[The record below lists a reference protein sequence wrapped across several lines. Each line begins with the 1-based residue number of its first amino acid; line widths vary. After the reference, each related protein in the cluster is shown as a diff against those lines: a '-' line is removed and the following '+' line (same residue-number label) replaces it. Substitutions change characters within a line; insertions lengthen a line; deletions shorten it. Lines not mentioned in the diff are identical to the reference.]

1 MICRS
6 SYSRAIISRERC
18 PIKSLLFLEKLL
30 APMQLRRYARSWPEC
45 CDGPASSDPWLLVSR
60 PIGCMRA
67 PLDFSH
73 FPQLSVE
80 PLLLCVCIV
89 VTRRHKGKRASWTK
103 KKSLLSA
110 EFHQRALRLYVC
122 VRVCVHKKKAPKK
135 KKKPAVMFTRI
146 EHLQV
151 LCYQAFALFTAKAHL
166 KKERS
171 CREKTKKHSLLVRGN
186 FDLVE
191 TRLSINMLWWSI
203 SHEHHGEG
211 TSFGY

>member
-30 APMQLRRYARSWPEC
+30 APTQLRRYARSWPEC

-89 VTRRHKGKRASWTK
+89 VTRRHKGKRASLTK
-103 KKSLLSA
+103 KKACSLQNFIKELCGCMCVSVCVCIKRKHQKKKTCCHVYKDRTPPGSLLSS
-110 EFHQRALRLYVC
+110 FRSLYC
-122 VRVCVHKKKAPKK
+122 KSS
-135 KKKPAVMFTRI
+135 F
-146 EHLQV
+146 E
-151 LCYQAFALFTAKAHL
+151 
-166 KKERS
+166 ER
-171 CREKTKKHSLLVRGN
+171 EIL
-186 FDLVE
+186 
-191 TRLSINMLWWSI
+191 
-203 SHEHHGEG
+203 
-211 TSFGY
+211 